1 MKKKTV
7 LCMVLVAVVLLVT
20 LSGCRQK
27 AYSYSFTQSID
38 NVVCVE
44 IRKYDYATG
53 ATTPLVTLDESTAL
67 SLLEDISALDCYKQ
81 FGDYPRDDY
90 SDVVVYISYANGAAE
105 VIGIRNTARVDSEGK
120 WWVSSYYFN
129 DAAWCDVILKYI
141 DSEIVP
147 ELDKYK

>member
-1 MKKKTV
+1 MKRTKAIFI
-7 LCMVLVAVVLLVT
+7 AVVAIFLIVYT
-20 LSGCRQK
+20 TGCK
-27 AYSYSFTQSID
+27 SIKYNYSFTQDLD
-38 NVVCVE
+38 NVVSVE

-129 DAAWCDVILKYI
+129 DAAWCNVILKYI

-147 ELDKYK
+147 ELDTQK